1 MRAKMPELPQLLSG
15 ETVAVLTQSVAYDEH
30 MEAVEKWEREDVDNV
45 LVAPGSTASVED
57 TARPYGTR
65 AVFTLGFPK
74 TFSKRLRGCRVI
86 VRCPDGGDENE
97 HTYSVIGDPQPN
109 NAENCPT
116 QWWYTAEVEA
126 VDG

>member
-1 MRAKMPELPQLLSG
+1 MGRLDKFGPLLHG
-15 ETVAVLTQSVAYDEH
+15 ETVTVLRRTVEYDDHNEP
-30 MEAVEKWEREDVDNV
+30 VETFEREDVDNV

-86 VRCPDGGDENE
+86 VRCPEDGDEGE

-109 NAENCPT
+109 NAGNCPT
-116 QWWYTAEVEA
+116 AWWYTAEVERI
-126 VDG
+126 DG